1 MTRVYIFSQIA
12 GRVHV
17 KLSDGE
23 EGEEGEERRSEERTP
38 ASCQQRFTSAVKAPL
53 GQFST
58 GGNETKQRRRT
69 LVTKQ

>member
-1 MTRVYIFSQIA
+1 MTRVDIFSQIA

-23 EGEEGEERRSEERTP
+23 EGEERRSEERTP
-38 ASCQQRFTSAVKAPL
+38 ASCQQRFASAVKAPL